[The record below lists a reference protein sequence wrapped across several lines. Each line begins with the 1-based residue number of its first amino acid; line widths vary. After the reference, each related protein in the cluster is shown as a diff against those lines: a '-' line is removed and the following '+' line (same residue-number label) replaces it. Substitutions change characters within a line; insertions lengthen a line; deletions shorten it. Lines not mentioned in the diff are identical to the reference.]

1 MSVVLHYRG
10 SGALRIGESVILIGR
25 ETAAAPEWDISQK
38 ITTAKNTN
46 RQIGIGKGKQ
56 NVLQYSKKHARKI

>member
-10 SGALRIGESVILIGR
+10 SVILLGR

-46 RQIGIGKGKQ
+46 RQIGIDKGKQ